1 MEKTLL
7 PTQSADYR
15 EQIITEI
22 CYALG
27 LPRNG
32 AARGLVKPL
41 FWLPASRFGRI
52 AAKADDETQRTG
64 IAGGSRAILP
74 DFSMTTNVYGVEN
87 IPCTGPMLLVSN
99 HPGAYDSIAIM
110 SCVRRTDLKIILS
123 DVPFLRAF
131 KTASQ
136 YFIYVGEDTGGRM
149 AAIRAGIA
157 HLKCGGAL
165 MIFAHGEVEPDPEL
179 APGSHESICDWSR
192 SVEIMLRKV
201 PETQLQVTI
210 ASGILMHKFYDS
222 PLTKIHKAPP
232 KRQKMA
238 EMLQICQQMVLP
250 RSVQATAH
258 ISFAK
263 PVRASDI
270 PQGNIMPTVIQ
281 LGQQLLAEHV
291 QRLVAVNR
299 TLV

>member
-1 MEKTLL
+1 MEKPFL
-7 PTQSADYR
+7 PTQTADYR
-15 EQIITEI
+15 EKIITEI

-27 LPRNG
+27 LSRNG
-32 AARGLVKPL
+32 AARRLVKPL
-41 FWLPASRFGRI
+41 FWLPATRFGRI
-52 AAKADDETQRTG
+52 AAKADNETQRTG

-74 DFSMTTNVYGVEN
+74 DFSMNTVVNGAEN
-87 IPCTGPMLLVSN
+87 IPNTGPMLLVSN

-110 SCVRRTDLKIILS
+110 SCVKRKDLKIILS

-136 YFIYVGEDTGGRM
+136 YFLYVGEDPTGRM

-157 HLKCGGAL
+157 HLKSGGAL

-222 PLTKIHKAPP
+222 PLTKIHKATP

-263 PVRASDI
+263 PVLAGDI
-270 PQGNIMPTVIQ
+270 PQDSIMPTVVK

-291 QRLVAVNR
+291 QRVAKIKP
-299 TLV
+299 